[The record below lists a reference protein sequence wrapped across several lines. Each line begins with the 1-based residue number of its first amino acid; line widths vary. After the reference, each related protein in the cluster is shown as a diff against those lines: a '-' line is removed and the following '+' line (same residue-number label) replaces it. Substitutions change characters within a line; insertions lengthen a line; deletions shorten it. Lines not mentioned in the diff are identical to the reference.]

1 MICASFGASRR
12 PAVTTDRAQ
21 RQRKV
26 GVVGGALAS
35 SECGVGVGWREPG
48 ADDRHPDGNVG
59 GSGPGDDPPFQ
70 RKGDGAP
77 GVTNM
82 SGAGTCG
89 QGPVPTLMSR
99 SGGPT
104 TNTLVRVD
112 FLLLDHAALNWFGR
126 TGPWRGQRFKGV

>member
-1 MICASFGASRR
+1 M
-12 PAVTTDRAQ
+12 
-21 RQRKV
+21 
-26 GVVGGALAS
+26 
-35 SECGVGVGWREPG
+35 
-48 ADDRHPDGNVG
+48 
-59 GSGPGDDPPFQ
+59 
-70 RKGDGAP
+70 
-77 GVTNM
+77 TNM

-126 TGPWRGQRFKGV
+126 TGPWTRDNPPKGFEPGVFPAAGSFPSGPSPGQEGADGFHMGRSGEQVDHRHAVES